1 MSLSFS
7 IVAILLWY
15 YFARKGYLSNYPF
28 DKILLFSPAPK
39 LPEFWRLF
47 FISLGSIFFTPE
59 VTAGILVSLALL
71 IITRIG
77 FGLALLGWTL
87 NFILMRLM
95 GVQPGSGVIQV
106 LMLF

>member
-28 DKILLFSPAPK
+28 DKILLFSPTLK

-47 FISLGSIFFTPE
+47 FISLGSIFFIRKFLQ
-59 VTAGILVSLALL
+59 AS
-71 IITRIG
+71 
-77 FGLALLGWTL
+77 
-87 NFILMRLM
+87 
-95 GVQPGSGVIQV
+95 
-106 LMLF
+106 